1 MDHNDRQAIEGL
13 FGKLGQAA
21 QAQPHRDPEAEA
33 LIADLI
39 ARNPGAA
46 YYLAQTVIMQE
57 QALNAAQEQIEH
69 MQRQPQPQQG
79 GGLFGRLFG
88 GGQPQPAR
96 PMAHRPQP
104 AGYGQ
109 APQGYGQAPH
119 GYGQAPQGGS
129 PWNSGRPSGG
139 GGGFMA
145 GAAQTAMGVAGG
157 VLLGNA
163 IGGMFAG
170 PAEAAEAAVDEYMPE
185 EEAAF
190 DDGGY
195 DDGGDEE

>member
-13 FGKLGQAA
+13 FGKLSQAS

-33 LIADLI
+33 LIASLM

-57 QALNAAQEQIEH
+57 QALNAAEAQMQQA
-69 MQRQPQPQQG
+69 QRQPEPQ

-88 GGQPQPAR
+88 GSQPQQSR
-96 PMAHRPQP
+96 PVAQR
-104 AGYGQ
+104 

-119 GYGQAPQGGS
+119 APGHAQASG
-129 PWNSGRPSGG
+129 PWNSGRPS

-170 PAEAAEAAVDEYMPE
+170 PAEASGMEQEPAMED
-185 EEAAF
+185 EAAF
-190 DDGGY
+190 DDGGF
-195 DDGGDEE
+195 DDGGFEE

>member
-1 MDHNDRQAIEGL
+1 MDHNDRQVIEGL
-13 FGKLGQAA
+13 FGKLSQAS
-21 QAQPHRDPEAEA
+21 QAQPQRDPEAEA
-33 LIADLI
+33 LITDLM

-57 QALNAAQEQIEH
+57 QALNAAQNQMEQA
-69 MQRQPQPQQG
+69 QRAPEPQA

-88 GGQPQPAR
+88 GSQQPQAR
-96 PMAHRPQP
+96 PMAQR
-104 AGYGQ
+104 
-109 APQGYGQAPH
+109 APQGYGQASQ
-119 GYGQAPQGGS
+119 GQAHASQQGSG
-129 PWNSGRPSGG
+129 PWNSGRPSG

-170 PAEAAEAAVDEYMPE
+170 PADASEMEQEPAME
-185 EEAAF
+185 EDAGFDDPGF
-190 DDGGY
+190 DDGGF
-195 DDGGDEE
+195 EE

>member
-13 FGKLGQAA
+13 FGKLSQAA
-21 QAQPHRDPEAEA
+21 QAQPDRDPEAEA
-33 LIADLI
+33 LIAGLM

-57 QALNAAQEQIEH
+57 HALNAAQDQ
-69 MQRQPQPQQG
+69 MAQAQRQPQAQ

-88 GGQPQPAR
+88 GSQPQ
-96 PMAHRPQP
+96 QP
-104 AGYGQ
+104 RQKAQ
-109 APQGYGQAPH
+109 RAPQGYGQAPQGH
-119 GYGQAPQGGS
+119 GYAPQQGS
-129 PWNSGRPSGG
+129 GPWSSGRPS

-170 PAEAAEAAVDEYMPE
+170 PADASEMEQEPAMEDEAGFDDAG
-185 EEAAF
+185 F
-190 DDGGY
+190 DDGGF
-195 DDGGDEE
+195 EE

>member
-13 FGKLGQAA
+13 FGKLGHAA
-21 QAQPHRDPEAEA
+21 QAQPQRDPEAEA
-33 LIADLI
+33 LIANLM

-57 QALNAAQEQIEH
+57 QALNATEAQMQQA
-69 MQRQPQPQQG
+69 QRQPEPQ

-88 GGQPQPAR
+88 GSQPQPQPRAVAPR
-96 PMAHRPQP
+96 PVQPQAHGQQQAAQG
-104 AGYGQ
+104 AG
-109 APQGYGQAPH
+109 
-119 GYGQAPQGGS
+119 
-129 PWNSGRPSGG
+129 PWNSGRPSG

-170 PAEAAEAAVDEYMPE
+170 PAEASEMEQEPAREDEA
-185 EEAAF
+185 
-190 DDGGY
+190 GY
-195 DDGGDEE
+195 DDGGFDDGGFEE

>member
-1 MDHNDRQAIEGL
+1 MDQNDRHAIEGL

-21 QAQPHRDPEAEA
+21 QAQPHRDPQAEA
-33 LIADLI
+33 LIADLM

-57 QALNAAQEQIEH
+57 QALAAAEQQ
-69 MQRQPQPQQG
+69 MQAQPAPAS
-79 GGLFGRLFG
+79 GGLFGKLFG
-88 GGQPQPAR
+88 GSQPQPR
-96 PMAHRPQP
+96 PMAHRHAPQP
-104 AGYGQ
+104 YGQ
-109 APQGYGQAPH
+109 PAHGQQPQGSG
-119 GYGQAPQGGS
+119 
-129 PWNSGRPSGG
+129 PWSSGRPS

-170 PAEAAEAAVDEYMPE
+170 PADASEMEQEPAME
-185 EEAAF
+185 EDAGFDDPGF
-190 DDGGY
+190 DDGGF
-195 DDGGDEE
+195 EE

>member
-1 MDHNDRQAIEGL
+1 MDQNDRHAIEGL

-21 QAQPHRDPEAEA
+21 QAQPHRDPQAEA

-46 YYLAQTVIMQE
+46 YYMAQTVIMQE
-57 QALNAAQEQIEH
+57 QALNAAQSQMEQA
-69 MQRQPQPQQG
+69 QRQPEPQA

-88 GGQPQPAR
+88 GSQPQQPR
-96 PMAHRPQP
+96 PMAQRPAPQ
-104 AGYGQ
+104 AYGQ
-109 APQGYGQAPH
+109 APQGYGQAPQ
-119 GYGQAPQGGS
+119 GQGHAPQQGS
-129 PWNSGRPSGG
+129 GPWNSGRPA

-170 PAEAAEAAVDEYMPE
+170 PADASEMEQEPAMEDEAGFDDAG
-185 EEAAF
+185 F
-190 DDGGY
+190 DDGGF
-195 DDGGDEE
+195 EE